1 MADQQNIYQSRRVP
15 EQLTTHATAQAAL
28 MLVESLALALV
39 ESGVLTSDKVVDA
52 FENVV
57 ETKRRMGEESEDAMV
72 AAKAGGL
79 ISNIVNSLRLAHS
92 DKSTD

>member
-1 MADQQNIYQSRRVP
+1 VAEQQNTVQSRP
-15 EQLTTHATAQAAL
+15 KPDQLTTDATAQAAL

-39 ESGVLTSDKVVDA
+39 ENGVLTSDEVVDA

-57 ETKRRMGEESEDAMV
+57 DTKRRMGEESEDATV

-79 ISNIVNSLRLAHS
+79 ISNIVNSLRLARGGNAA
-92 DKSTD
+92 D